1 VEFSGRPARPHE
13 DEELPDLERILGLGG
28 REWPRTA
35 GSAGTGSAVL
45 CEAGPVTTAIAWDER
60 CLGHENGSMLV
71 RRPAP
76 EWLDVPHFERP
87 ERLSRTIHVLERAGL
102 LDALPRLDSRRA
114 SRAELE
120 LIHEPAMIDALERAC
135 AERRFATVG
144 PEARVGPDSWEPA
157 LLAAGN
163 VLAVV
168 DSVLDGEASNGFAI
182 VRPPGHHATASEP
195 MGFCL
200 FNNVA
205 IGARH
210 AQRRDA
216 IERVAIVDWDVHH
229 GNGTETIFWSDSS
242 VLFVSL
248 HQDDLYP
255 VGRGR
260 ASDRGAGAG
269 EGRTL
274 NVPLPAGC
282 GDEGYGY
289 AFERLVGPALR
300 DFDPD
305 LLFIS
310 AGQDPAA
317 SDPLGRMSVTAEGF
331 RDLTGRALTLADELC
346 DGRLVV
352 ALEGGYSLEQL
363 PFCNLAIAER
373 LAGLEPTF
381 AADPLELDV
390 PRGLRDFEREA
401 VDAIER
407 GLG

>member
-1 VEFSGRPARPHE
+1 MASLWKAGRMS
-13 DEELPDLERILGLGG
+13 
-28 REWPRTA
+28 T
-35 GSAGTGSAVL
+35 VL
-45 CEAGPVTTAIAWDER
+45 AWDER
-60 CLGHENGSMLV
+60 CLAHDNGSMLV
-71 RRPAP
+71 RRPAS

-87 ERLSRTIHVLERAGL
+87 ERLARTIQVLELAGV
-102 LDALPRLDSRRA
+102 LDALRRLESRSATRE
-114 SRAELE
+114 ELE
-120 LIHEPAMIDALERAC
+120 LVHEPAMIERIERAC

-163 VLAVV
+163 VLAVT
-168 DSVLDGEASNGFAI
+168 DAVLDGSAGNGFAL
-182 VRPPGHHATASEP
+182 VRPPGHHATAGEP

-205 IGARH
+205 IAARH
-210 AQRRDA
+210 AQRIGA
-216 IERVAIVDWDVHH
+216 ERVAIVDWDVHH
-229 GNGTETIFWSDSS
+229 GNGTETIFWSDPS

-260 ASDRGAGAG
+260 TGDRGAGAG
-269 EGRTL
+269 EGSTV
-274 NVPLPAGC
+274 NVPLPAGT
-282 GDEGYGY
+282 GDAGY
-289 AFERLVGPALR
+289 AHAFAEVVKPALR
-300 DFDPD
+300 DFGPD
-305 LLFIS
+305 LLFLS

-317 SDPLGRMSVTAEGF
+317 SDPLGRMSVTTEGF
-331 RDLTGRALTLADELC
+331 RELTGRAMALADELC

-373 LAGLEPTF
+373 LAGLESTF
-381 AADPLELDV
+381 SEDPLELDI

-401 VDAIER
+401 VAAVAAAQA
-407 GLG
+407 

>member
-1 VEFSGRPARPHE
+1 MAPAS
-13 DEELPDLERILGLGG
+13 
-28 REWPRTA
+28 RT
-35 GSAGTGSAVL
+35 VL
-45 CEAGPVTTAIAWDER
+45 AWDER
-60 CLGHENGSMLV
+60 CLAHDNGSMLV
-71 RRPAP
+71 RRPAS

-87 ERLSRTIHVLERAGL
+87 ERLARTIQVLEAARV
-102 LDALPRLDSRRA
+102 LDALPRLDSRGATRE
-114 SRAELE
+114 ELE
-120 LIHEPAMIDALERAC
+120 LVHEPAMIETIERAC

-157 LLAAGN
+157 LLAAGS
-163 VLAVV
+163 VLAVTDAV
-168 DSVLDGEASNGFAI
+168 IGGSADNGFAI

-205 IGARH
+205 IAARH
-210 AQRRDA
+210 AQRA
-216 IERVAIVDWDVHH
+216 GAERVAIVDWDVHH
-229 GNGTETIFWSDSS
+229 GNGTETIFWSDPS

-260 ASDRGAGAG
+260 IDDRGAGAG
-269 EGRTL
+269 QGSTV
-274 NVPLPAGC
+274 NVPLPAGT
-282 GDEGYGY
+282 GDAGY
-289 AFERLVGPALR
+289 AHAFAEVVGPAVR
-300 DFDPD
+300 AFAPD
-305 LLFIS
+305 LLFVS

-317 SDPLGRMSVTAEGF
+317 SDPLGRMSVTTDGF
-331 RDLTGRALTLADELC
+331 RELTGRAMALAEELC

-381 AADPLELDV
+381 SADPLELDI
-390 PRGLRDFEREA
+390 PRGLRGFEREA
-401 VDAIER
+401 VAAAADAQAR
-407 GLG
+407 SPDL